1 MKYIVSTIVF
11 ALLALIYIVFESTI
25 KDIFTAL
32 FVIFI
37 IVCIVNNLTLL
48 IKELPGMCKDSFKK
62 SFFKDNVVELSV
74 FTVCALP
81 YILIIFTM

>member
-1 MKYIVSTIVF
+1 MNNIVSTIV
-11 ALLALIYIVFESTI
+11 LVLALISIVNESII

-37 IVCIVNNLTLL
+37 IVCIVNNLILS
-48 IKELPGMCKDSFKK
+48 IKELPEMWKDSFKK
-62 SFFKDNVVELSV
+62 SFFKDNVAELSV

-81 YILIIFTM
+81 YILIIFM

>member
-1 MKYIVSTIVF
+1 MNNIVSGIVF
-11 ALLALIYIVFESTI
+11 GLLVLICIVFKSTI
-25 KDIFTAL
+25 KDILLAL

-37 IVCIVNNLTLL
+37 IVCAVNNLILF
-48 IKELPGMCKDSFKK
+48 IKELPEMWKDSFKK

-74 FTVCALP
+74 FAVCALP